1 MKDFTHTDVLAVFI
15 GIGLGV
21 LVGICPLPF
30 GTAAAPL
37 TLELAGGPLL
47 VAIFLSRIGRIG
59 HIVWHIPLSANLAL
73 RPLGIGLFL
82 ACVGLKAGP
91 QFAATLLSSQGLKS
105 VFAGALITLLP
116 LLIVGWIS
124 RHFWKSNYLP
134 LCGLL
139 AGSMTDPPALSFA
152 NTLTK
157 SDAPAIAYATVY
169 PLTMFLRIIAAQVL
183 VQTLCH

>member
-1 MKDFTHTDVLAVFI
+1 M
-15 GIGLGV
+15 
-21 LVGICPLPF
+21 
-30 GTAAAPL
+30 
-37 TLELAGGPLL
+37 
-47 VAIFLSRIGRIG
+47 
-59 HIVWHIPLSANLAL
+59 
-73 RPLGIGLFL
+73 
-82 ACVGLKAGP
+82 
-91 QFAATLLSSQGLKS
+91 
-105 VFAGALITLLP
+105 FAGALITLLP

-124 RHFWKSNYLP
+124 RRFWKSNYLP

-183 VQTLCH
+183 VQTFCH